1 MPISILR
8 DNIEEVYMLDTP
20 DGKHFCPKFLR
31 NFRNF
36 DPSPGKTKG
45 LPANRNRIVKVD
57 MIKFEDATKSERKL
71 VVPIVHAIV
80 NGSMVFCVYLLLTPK
95 AIASS
100 GTMPLAQYLKL
111 PEMEIEGL

>member
-1 MPISILR
+1 MIFELR

-36 DPSPGKTKG
+36 EPGTNKTKG
-45 LPANRNRIVKVD
+45 LTPNRNRIVKVE
-57 MIKFEDATKSERKL
+57 MVKFEDSTKSTKKL
-71 VVPIVHAIV
+71 VVPIVHAVI
-80 NGSMVFCVYLLLTPK
+80 NGTTVFCVYLLLTPK

-100 GTMPLAQYLKL
+100 GTMKLEQYLKL
-111 PEMEIEGL
+111 PEMEIEGI